1 MLERKS
7 ASNSPQAKPDMTI
20 HFCGVYG
27 SFWAT
32 TAELTGFSEDHMAY
46 KAISLY
52 QLTLAV

>member
-7 ASNSPQAKPDMTI
+7 VSNSPQAKPDMTI

-32 TAELTGFSEDHMAY
+32 TAELTGFSEDRMAY

-52 QLTLAV
+52 QLALAV